1 MFESLFDAHDKEVDK
16 YCACLEQNHHML
28 MSEQIELFEAFG
40 ETIYEVL
47 RVVTQG
53 DPQHEDA
60 NSYAS
65 FSLTLFC
72 SPIMYN

>member
-28 MSEQIELFEAFG
+28 MSKQIELFEAFG

-47 RVVTQG
+47 
-53 DPQHEDA
+53 QHEDA